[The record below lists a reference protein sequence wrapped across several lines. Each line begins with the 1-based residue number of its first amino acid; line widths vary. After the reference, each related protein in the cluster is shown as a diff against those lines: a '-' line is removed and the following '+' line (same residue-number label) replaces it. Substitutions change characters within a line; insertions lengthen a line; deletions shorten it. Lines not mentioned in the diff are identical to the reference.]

1 MTAPQPSKNKV
12 LLNRQSLQTL
22 YTHASERYPE
32 EACGF
37 IHANGSV
44 HKGTNIQSM
53 LYRTD
58 PQRYKRDAHSAFTFS
73 VADLYHL
80 ETSFNSDNPVSV
92 IYHSHPD
99 VGAYFSD
106 EDTDKA
112 LFMGMPIHPV
122 VHLVVD
128 VRKRIVEGA
137 LLFQWNGRGFEQI
150 QSYGA
155 AHFNDS
161 VLTEREVP
169 HEYV

>member
-1 MTAPQPSKNKV
+1 MTTPQSNKNNA

-22 YTHASERYPE
+22 YAHASERYPE

-37 IHANGSV
+37 IYANGSV
-44 HKGTNIQSM
+44 HTGTNIQSM

-73 VADLYHL
+73 IADLHRL

-112 LFMGMPIHPV
+112 LFMGIPIHPV
-122 VHLVVD
+122 MHLVVD
-128 VRKRIVEGA
+128 VRKRVVEGA
-137 LLFQWNGRGFEQI
+137 LLFHWNGQYFEQI
-150 QSYGA
+150 HSYGA
-155 AHFNDS
+155 ADS
-161 VLTEREVP
+161 SDTALTEREVV